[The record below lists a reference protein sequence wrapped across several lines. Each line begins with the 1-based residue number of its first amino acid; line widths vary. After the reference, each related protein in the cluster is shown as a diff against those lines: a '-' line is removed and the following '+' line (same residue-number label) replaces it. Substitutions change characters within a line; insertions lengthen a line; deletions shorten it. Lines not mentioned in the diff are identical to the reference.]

1 MPAICLITA
10 LPSEA
15 RPLIKHFRLNAVGH
29 KHLRLFQAA
38 AGAGNANQNGTAL
51 YLLQCGIG
59 KLNAAA
65 DTAAMLQLLPS
76 VDAVINVGI
85 AGSERPLG
93 ETIIAH
99 CVQDN
104 ASSRQWYPHLPSS
117 KIIGNTVSVQVQTV
131 DKPADNYTHEAA
143 FDMEASGIV
152 QAASKVLDLAFIHSV
167 KVVSDNGQSSIERIT
182 SESVAQQVA
191 SSITVLEKLMAAL
204 PFDSQ
209 PNLGDIHA
217 LSEKLQA
224 HIHFSSTEQH
234 NLNQLLQR
242 HKALLGQLPD
252 DTSLLQHATAKSLR
266 RHLVAKLDN
275 AKIAY

>member
-15 RPLIKHFRLNAVGH
+15 RPLIKHFRLSAVGH
-29 KHLRLFQAA
+29 KHLRLYQAV
-38 AGAGNANQNGTAL
+38 AGPGNANQHAITL
-51 YLLQCGIG
+51 YLLQCGVG

-85 AGSERPLG
+85 AGCERPLG

-117 KIIGNTVSVQVQTV
+117 KLVGNAVSVQVQTV
-131 DKPADNYTHEAA
+131 DTPADNYTHDTA

-152 QAASKVLDLAFIHSV
+152 HAASKVLDLAFIHCV

-182 SESVAQQVA
+182 SESVAQHV
-191 SSITVLEKLMAAL
+191 SNSIPVLETLMAAL

-209 PNLGDIHA
+209 PNLADIQA
-217 LSEKLQA
+217 LSQTLQA
-224 HIHFSSTEQH
+224 RIHFSSTEQH
-234 NLNQLLQR
+234 TLNQLLQR

-252 DTSLLQHATAKSLR
+252 ETSLLQHATAKSLR
-266 RHLVAKLDN
+266 QHLVAELDN
-275 AKIAY
+275 ANIAY